1 MIVAYTIYN
10 ILVALL
16 GKRSYGSWFNPV
28 SLYSLVWE
36 IAVGLHESKLITFYE
51 LSGYTWFIIF
61 LMQTLFVVSCFAGIH
76 SKLVIGNFRPTS
88 SNEVDNKELKKQIKK
103 YIIITTSVASI
114 AIFTSLYGTIS
125 RFGTQLLSNLTSIY
139 AARVYNQ
146 ETAKTIPYIGSF
158 LYIALPLCGIY
169 LKRFGF
175 SFLAVPPFV
184 LAFLDALNSGGRA
197 GIVFSMILFA
207 SAYYITDM
215 NASTGKKPIAKR
227 RKVFMYIGV
236 AIFAVMIIV
245 ISIQRNAGQNLTYA
259 TPAFEKIFGNNL
271 LVYKTMTYIAGPI
284 GVLNEYLKTSELHFG
299 QNTFLTVFNLLNK
312 LGIGERVEQY
322 QEWFYTP
329 LPCNVGTFIRELIED
344 FTVVGA
350 AISVLIF
357 GYATSRSYMNAKKDY
372 NTRSKVMW
380 AILSLVLLLSFFD
393 WKLRSSNIWIALL
406 FGFIICSQID
416 RKARI
421 NRRVEL

>member
-1 MIVAYTIYN
+1 
-10 ILVALL
+10 
-16 GKRSYGSWFNPV
+16 
-28 SLYSLVWE
+28 
-36 IAVGLHESKLITFYE
+36 
-51 LSGYTWFIIF
+51 
-61 LMQTLFVVSCFAGIH
+61 
-76 SKLVIGNFRPTS
+76 
-88 SNEVDNKELKKQIKK
+88 
-103 YIIITTSVASI
+103 
-114 AIFTSLYGTIS
+114 
-125 RFGTQLLSNLTSIY
+125 
-139 AARVYNQ
+139 
-146 ETAKTIPYIGSF
+146 
-158 LYIALPLCGIY
+158 
-169 LKRFGF
+169 
-175 SFLAVPPFV
+175 
-184 LAFLDALNSGGRA
+184 
-197 GIVFSMILFA
+197 
-207 SAYYITDM
+207 
-215 NASTGKKPIAKR
+215 
-227 RKVFMYIGV
+227 MYIGV